1 LGITLV
7 AYSHAA
13 KTLSA
18 RNIIAKVRVR
28 VHKKQMTKDS
38 EPDSW
43 IGRTLRNQYRIIE
56 ELGKGGFGKTYRAED
71 LRMFKS
77 PCVVKRLLFHGSYPD
92 NSKPLRERFELE
104 ARTLTEL
111 GKDEQLPV
119 LYAYEPNDY
128 LVQEFIVGKTLEK
141 SIPDG
146 GLPEERVRS
155 ILISLLRVLDLVHSK
170 RKIHRDVKPANII
183 LREKDNLPVLIDF
196 GAVKELTTTNLQFPT
211 MPLGTLGYSVP
222 EEWFGTPDYFFDL
235 YSLGATALFMLTGK
249 EPQLLNAPR
258 RGDGGWRKYA
268 SNVSDGLA
276 SIINKAM
283 LSGPERYSTASEM
296 REDLLSSMD
305 GDPTQPLGRGAP
317 LVDMAT
323 GQLVVEIK
331 QPADFPLP
339 PEHLYLAEG
348 RHIGEHI
355 LYRKKDGQVVLCLPK
370 DGKASNPF
378 VIDQHLITNNQFA
391 LFINDPKVSPHVQLT
406 RLNDV
411 LVATSTDG
419 SLLVADA
426 RSFWKRNGSE
436 LLDKPT
442 GLVHSHEGWTPLA
455 GSEHLPVVLVSV
467 LGGSWYA
474 AWLKDLPVEEA
485 RIGFG
490 LPSES
495 QWIRASLLD
504 QNTGVQRRFPWGNS
518 WDRQRLNS
526 LSYWANRDLREVEIN
541 VRSEATLTPVGQ
553 FPEGASAS
561 GLMDAFGNAWEW
573 LKESDGS
580 GGYMIRGG
588 AFTSPTSVFDTA
600 VMYRQNDFVSQAIGF
615 RCAWQA

>member
-1 LGITLV
+1 
-7 AYSHAA
+7 
-13 KTLSA
+13 
-18 RNIIAKVRVR
+18 
-28 VHKKQMTKDS
+28 MTKDS

-43 IGRTLRNQYRIIE
+43 IGRTLKDRYHIVE
-56 ELGKGGFGKTYRAED
+56 VLSEGGFGKIYRAED
-71 LRMFKS
+71 LEIFNS
-77 PCVVKRLLFHGSYPD
+77 PRVVKRLRFHGSYPD
-92 NSKPLRERFELE
+92 DSKPLRERFELE
-104 ARTLTEL
+104 ARTLMEL
-111 GKDEQLPV
+111 GKDEQIPV
-119 LYAYEPNDY
+119 LYAYEPDDY
-128 LVQEFIVGKTLEK
+128 LVQEFVVGKTLEK
-141 SIPDG
+141 TVSNG
-146 GLPEERVRS
+146 GRLPEERVRP
-155 ILISLLRVLDLVHSK
+155 ILISLLKVLDLVHSK

-183 LREKDNLPVLIDF
+183 LRERDHLPVLIDF
-196 GAVKELTTTNLQFPT
+196 GAVKELTTANLQFPT
-211 MPLGTLGYSVP
+211 MPLGTMGYSVP
-222 EEWFGTPDYFFDL
+222 EQLYGNPDYFFDL
-235 YSLGATALFMLTGK
+235 YSLGATALYMLTGK

-258 RGDGGWRKYA
+258 RGDGGWLKYA
-268 SNVSDGLA
+268 SNVSESLA

-283 LSGPERYSTASEM
+283 LSGPDRYCTALEM

-305 GDPTQPLGRGAP
+305 GDRTKPLERRDP
-317 LVDMAT
+317 LFDMAT
-323 GQLVVEIK
+323 GHPVVARK
-331 QPADFPLP
+331 HPADFPLP
-339 PEHLYLAEG
+339 PEHLYLREG
-348 RHIGEHI
+348 KQTGEHI
-355 LYRKKDGQVVLCLPK
+355 LYRKKDGQVVLYLPK
-370 DGKASNPF
+370 DSKAATF
-378 VIDQHLITNNQFA
+378 VIDQHLVTNQQFA
-391 LFINDPKVSPHVQLT
+391 LFINDPKVAPHVRLT
-406 RLNDV
+406 KLYDV
-411 LVATSTDG
+411 PVATSTDG

-426 RSFWKRNGSE
+426 QSFWGRNGSQPLE
-436 LLDKPT
+436 KSA
-442 GLVHSHEGWTPLA
+442 GLIHTHEGWTPLA

-526 LSYWANRDLREVEIN
+526 LSYWASRDLREVEIN